1 MRKRKLFTLTG
12 LVLLGISLITSCD
25 GPTLTTPKQDVIS
38 STPVPTVAQPTT
50 STSQDSK
57 LSYTYDGYYSTITN
71 SMLSDSITLKSTLTQ
86 MVTKN
91 YIKLSYKDAG
101 TAMQTTD
108 SYDGDY
114 VECIYTGE
122 RMSKDGLGSS
132 AGCWNREHMW
142 AKSHGFNDTK
152 YDAYSD
158 LHHLRVSEAS
168 INTARN
174 NSYFDEL
181 EVYTNSDEYG
191 NKWTNDVF
199 EPRDEVKGDI
209 ARMLLYMTVRYNDS
223 TLKLELTNDKELASK
238 SETGT
243 QGYIGILNTILKWN
257 YEDPVDSRELS
268 RNEEIYKVQGNRNPF
283 IDHPELA
290 YYLYAN
296 ECESQSITESS
307 IPSKIEYNLKDEAAI
322 TSVNNKI
329 LSIGTV
335 TLESKSKI
343 EEAESLYNALDNVSK
358 SFVSE
363 YDILQQAI
371 FDYQTLSSVNNQDK
385 TISTTVEFASIA
397 ANSGSVTV
405 NGIQTD
411 WKSPISVSNKGLY
424 ASPSQGQGPIVLT
437 VSNLYDTIQVIELS
451 LTSNKEASK
460 AGNAT
465 IVISDDRNS
474 VTSTTEKLIKNQ
486 TYTQRIDVTSL
497 DLSKELTITITSS
510 FSSTIL
516 SQIKYS
522 II

>member
-1 MRKRKLFTLTG
+1 MRKRKLLTLAG
-12 LVLLGISLITSCD
+12 LSLLGISLITSCD
-25 GPTLTTPKQDVIS
+25 EPTTITPTQDAIS
-38 STPVPTVAQPTT
+38 STPVPTIAQPTT
-50 STSQDSK
+50 STYQDAKS
-57 LSYTYDGYYSTITN
+57 SYTYEGYYSTITN
-71 SMLSDSITLKSTLTQ
+71 SMLSNSTTLKSVLTQ
-86 MVTKN
+86 IVTTN
-91 YIKLSYKDAG
+91 YTKLSYKDAG

-122 RMSKDGLGSS
+122 RMAKDGLGSS
-132 AGCWNREHMW
+132 AGSWNREHMW
-142 AKSHGFNDTK
+142 AKSHGFNDEK

-168 INTARN
+168 INTARS

-181 EVYTNSDEYG
+181 KTYTKSDEYG

-223 TLKLELTNDKELASK
+223 TLNLELTNDKELASK

-243 QGYIGILNTILKWN
+243 KGYIGILNTILKWN
-257 YEDPVDSRELS
+257 YEDPVDSKEIS

-290 YYLYAN
+290 YYLYTT
-296 ECESQSITESS
+296 ECESQSITESN
-307 IPSKIEYNLKDEAAI
+307 IPSLIEYNLKDDNAI
-322 TSVNNKI
+322 LSVNNKI

-335 TLESKSKI
+335 TLDSKSKI

-363 YDILQQAI
+363 YNVLQQAI
-371 FDYQTLSSVNNQDK
+371 FDYQTLASVSNQDK
-385 TISTTVEFASIA
+385 TISTTLEFAPIA
-397 ANSGSVTV
+397 ANSGSATV
-405 NGIQTD
+405 NGIQID
-411 WKSPISVSNKGLY
+411 WKAPNSVQDKGLY
-424 ASPSQGQGPIVLT
+424 ASSASNQGPITLT
-437 VSNLYDTIQVIELS
+437 TSNLYETIQVIELS

-460 AGNAT
+460 AGTAT
-465 IVISDDRNS
+465 IVISDGTNS
-474 VTSTTEKLIKNQ
+474 VTVTTEKLIKNQ
-486 TYTQRIDVTSL
+486 TCTQRININTL
-497 DLSKELTITITSS
+497 DLSKQITITITSS

>member
-1 MRKRKLFTLTG
+1 MRKRKLFTFTG
-12 LVLLGISLITSCD
+12 LVLLGLSLITSCD
-25 GPTLTTPKQDVIS
+25 NPTLTTPTKDTTS
-38 STPVPTVAQPTT
+38 STQKDVK
-50 STSQDSK
+50 S
-57 LSYTYDGYYSTITN
+57 SYTYEGYYSSITN
-71 SMLSDSITLKSTLTQ
+71 SMLSDSITLKSTLNQ
-86 MVTKN
+86 IVSSN
-91 YIKLSYKDAG
+91 YTKLSYKDAG

-122 RMSKDGLGSS
+122 RMSKNGLGSS

-142 AKSHGFNDTK
+142 AKSHGFNDEK
-152 YDAYSD
+152 YDAFSD

-168 INTARN
+168 INTARS

-181 EVYTNSDEYG
+181 EEYTKSDDYG
-191 NKWTNDVF
+191 NKWTSDVF

-223 TLKLELTNDKELASK
+223 TLNLELTNDKELAAK

-243 QGYIGILNTILKWN
+243 QGYIGILDTILKWN

-290 YYLYAN
+290 YYLYTN

-307 IPSKIEYNLKDEAAI
+307 IPSKIEYNLKDDDAI
-322 TSVNNKI
+322 SSVNNKI

-343 EEAESLYNALDNVSK
+343 EEAESLYNALDNISK

-363 YDILQQAI
+363 YDILEQAI
-371 FDYQTLSSVNNQDK
+371 FDYQTLSSLSNQDK
-385 TISTTVEFASIA
+385 TISTTVEFAPIA
-397 ANSGSVTV
+397 ANSGSVTL

-411 WKSPISVSNKGLY
+411 WACPYSYEGKGVY
-424 ASPSQGQGPIVLT
+424 AQKDNCITLNVK
-437 VSNLYDTIQVIELS
+437 NLYDSIQVFEFL
-451 LTSNKEASK
+451 LTSNKTVSK
-460 AGNAT
+460 GAGTAT
-465 IVISDDRNS
+465 IVISDGINQ
-474 VTSTTEKLIKNQ
+474 VTQNTETLIQKNDY
-486 TYTQRIDVTSL
+486 TYRLDVTSL
-497 DLSKELTITITSS
+497 DLSKEITITITSS